1 MRNVRNYW
9 NNLEQTTRNR
19 IISVI
24 GVCVIVGFCLFVT
37 IAWPKISGKPLL
49 VLNGESEVTVAA
61 GADFTDEGAEATLL
75 GKSVSD
81 RIYETGEVDTS
92 VPGTY
97 ELHYNVDGRWQTY
110 TVTRKVTVV
119 DETAPE
125 ITLNGDASVT
135 VDRIED
141 YVEQGATVLD
151 NCDGDITSA
160 LTEKMEQVNSYTYQV
175 NYEASDAAGNTGT
188 AVRQVVLRDTVAPEI
203 TLNGDASVTIKEREK
218 FEDPGVKATDDRDGD
233 LSGQVTRSGY
243 VDIYRPGTYTVTY
256 TVADAGGN
264 RAQAEREVVVEQV
277 YSNPENSVYL
287 TFDDGPSTDVTA
299 QVLDTLA
306 KNHVK
311 ATFFICDYS
320 EETLPLLK
328 RMIAEGHT
336 IGIHGYSHDY
346 KTIYA
351 SADAFLDN
359 INTLK
364 EKLKKDTGY
373 EAFCM
378 RFPGGSSNTVSKKYC
393 PGIMTNLVQMM
404 TDNGMMYVDWNVSSG
419 DASGKKLSPGK
430 IAANVCGGLKHGRGN
445 IVLMHDTSAKK
456 STADALQQIIDGAR
470 AKGYSFYPITADTVP
485 VHQGLQN

>member
-141 YVEQGATVLD
+141 YVEQARTYLEANYMRDVSIGELAGKL
-151 NCDGDITSA
+151 NLNRSYFSA
-160 LTEKMEQVNSYTYQV
+160 LFRKKTGKSRYVRHGTGILKYFPPWP
-175 NYEASDAAGNTGT
+175 AGT
-188 AVRQVVLRDTVAPEI
+188 A
-203 TLNGDASVTIKEREK
+203 N
-218 FEDPGVKATDDRDGD
+218 
-233 LSGQVTRSGY
+233 RSG
-243 VDIYRPGTYTVTY
+243 
-256 TVADAGGN
+256 
-264 RAQAEREVVVEQV
+264 
-277 YSNPENSVYL
+277 
-287 TFDDGPSTDVTA
+287 
-299 QVLDTLA
+299 
-306 KNHVK
+306 H
-311 ATFFICDYS
+311 
-320 EETLPLLK
+320 
-328 RMIAEGHT
+328 
-336 IGIHGYSHDY
+336 SH
-346 KTIYA
+346 
-351 SADAFLDN
+351 
-359 INTLK
+359 
-364 EKLKKDTGY
+364 
-373 EAFCM
+373 
-378 RFPGGSSNTVSKKYC
+378 
-393 PGIMTNLVQMM
+393 
-404 TDNGMMYVDWNVSSG
+404 
-419 DASGKKLSPGK
+419 
-430 IAANVCGGLKHGRGN
+430 
-445 IVLMHDTSAKK
+445 
-456 STADALQQIIDGAR
+456 
-470 AKGYSFYPITADTVP
+470 
-485 VHQGLQN
+485 